1 MIRSVSA
8 IVLLLFLLTGC
19 AMGPNYR
26 RPAVQTPAQYRQPA
40 QVAEPPSKNSL
51 ADLAWANLFR
61 DETITQLVS
70 TALRQSFDL
79 QAATERVFEA
89 GAQIGITRAQLL
101 PQLSASASY
110 TSVRN
115 SSVGAFNVI
124 QPGTNFSASYLQTGL
139 NLSWEIDIWGRLR
152 RLNEAARAQYLSQGE
167 ARHAVLASLIANV
180 ITTYLNLRELD
191 LELEIAR
198 KTKDLAENGLRI
210 TNLRKERGVV
220 AGLDVRQA
228 EEFLYTATAQI
239 AATERAIA
247 ETENALSVL
256 LGENPRDIP
265 RGKPLVQFTE
275 LPKIPAG
282 LPSDLLERRPDIR
295 EAEQTLIADNAQVGA
310 ARALFFPQI
319 TLTGFLGVQSR
330 ALENLFTGPARQE
343 QIAPGGVL
351 PIFYGGQLRN
361 NLRLT
366 DAQKREAIANYK
378 KVIVTAF
385 QEVSNA
391 LTDYEKN
398 REQRA
403 QEELLV
409 NALRDADRL
418 SNLRYRGGMDS
429 YLQVLDA
436 ERNQFSG
443 ELTLAQLKRNELVSI
458 VELYRALG
466 GGWQN
471 P

>member
-1 MIRSVSA
+1 MIRSVA
-8 IVLLLFLLTGC
+8 ALVVLFSLLTGC
-19 AMGPNYR
+19 AIGPNYKRPVVPTPNQYR
-26 RPAVQTPAQYRQPA
+26 RPT
-40 QVAEPPSKNSL
+40 QVDEPSSKSSL
-51 ADLAWANLFR
+51 ADLAWANLFQ
-61 DETITQLVS
+61 DETITQLVR
-70 TALRQSFDL
+70 TALQQSFDL

-89 GAQIGITRAQLL
+89 GAQIGITRSQLF
-101 PQLSASASY
+101 PQLAASASY
-110 TSVRN
+110 NSVRN
-115 SSVGAFNVI
+115 SSVGAFNI
-124 QPGTNFSASYLQTGL
+124 IPANTNFSASYLQTGM
-139 NLSWEIDIWGRLR
+139 NLSWEIDVWGRLR
-152 RLNEAARAQYLSQGE
+152 RLNEAARAQYLAQGE

-180 ITTYLNLRELD
+180 ITMYLNLRELD
-191 LELEIAR
+191 LELEIGR
-198 KTKDLAENGLRI
+198 KTRDLAKSGLRI

-228 EEFLYTATAQI
+228 EQFLYTATAQI
-239 AATERAIA
+239 AATERAIV
-247 ETENALSVL
+247 ETENGLSVL
-256 LGENPRDIP
+256 LGENPHDIR
-265 RGKPLVQFTE
+265 RGRSLVQFTE

-310 ARALFFPQI
+310 AKALFFPQI

-330 ALENLFTGPARQE
+330 SLQNLFTGPARQE
-343 QIAPGGVL
+343 NIAPAGLL

-361 NLRLT
+361 NLHLT
-366 DAQKREAIANYK
+366 DAQKREAIANYR
-378 KVIVTAF
+378 KVVLTAF

-391 LTDYEKN
+391 LVDYEKN
-398 REQRA
+398 KEQRV

-409 NALRDADRL
+409 KALRDADRL

-436 ERNQFSG
+436 ERNEFSG
-443 ELTLAQLKRNELVSI
+443 ELTLAQLQRNELVSV